1 MVLAGFFISSPII
14 LSFPITFFPYIF
26 PPFMPLLCYFF
37 VYVGVILMFTL
48 ILASIV
54 AESTSMYNGTQ
65 LQFCK
70 VA

>member
-1 MVLAGFFISSPII
+1 
-14 LSFPITFFPYIF
+14 
-26 PPFMPLLCYFF
+26 MPLLCYFF